1 MITCNQHRGGTTT
14 PQQALFI
21 SSSIPK
27 SHKTKT
33 QTTET
38 SQTTKAK
45 PKFKQNS
52 KPQTTISIHIMA
64 VPRRDN
70 DYSNTVSGTVDLL
83 DLLDRRTWKPKDSAN
98 HPERR
103 KVNLLDVMD
112 MKDIEQI
119 MKNKKAPVVKKNDKD
134 KKKDDDGQAD
144 VDLLDL
150 LDSRT
155 FKPKDCAGHPERR
168 KVDILDVM

>member
-1 MITCNQHRGGTTT
+1 
-14 PQQALFI
+14 
-21 SSSIPK
+21 
-27 SHKTKT
+27 
-33 QTTET
+33 
-38 SQTTKAK
+38 
-45 PKFKQNS
+45 
-52 KPQTTISIHIMA
+52 MA

-70 DYSNTVSGTVDLL
+70 DYSNTVNSSVDLL

-103 KVNLLDVMD
+103 KVNILDVMD
-112 MKDIEQI
+112 KKDVEKI
-119 MKNKKAPVVKKNDKD
+119 MKNKKASVVKKNDKD
-134 KKKDDDGQAD
+134 KKKDD

-168 KVDILDVM
+168 KVDILDVL